1 MKRTGTGNTNM
12 NLHAAAIARWDD
24 EGGASRVAEQ
34 EQIPKDQGQQRPRRM
49 EISRRSPDASH
60 RTYRR

>member
-1 MKRTGTGNTNM
+1 MAGHLMSSDPNM

-24 EGGASRVAEQ
+24 EGDASRVAEQ

-49 EISRRSPDASH
+49 EGKQEES
-60 RTYRR
+60 

>member
-1 MKRTGTGNTNM
+1 MKGTGTDNTNM

-49 EISRRSPDASH
+49 EGKQEES
-60 RTYRR
+60 